1 MNADALDF
9 TSAIL
14 FSQFDTFSQEIY
26 FSLESYSHGYFTD
39 SKAGFTEVI
48 SDKESES

>member
-26 FSLESYSHGYFTD
+26 FNIEAYSHCYFTD
-39 SKAGFTEVI
+39 DKVGFTEVI
-48 SDKESES
+48 FDE